1 MAIHGISLDAAGTI
15 IQVKE
20 PVAQT
25 YSKIA
30 NRHGIPIDA
39 ATIGKAFRT
48 VFPRMSPLAFGATQG
63 TDLQRQERE
72 WWRTV
77 VRNCLGRFGQHQGF
91 KGFFD
96 EVYQHYAEVDAWFVY
111 EDVGA
116 LLARLEAHAIPVI
129 VVSNFDSRLH
139 NILRGFS
146 LYDAFREV
154 LCSSMAGSAKP
165 DPRIFIQGCAV
176 LNSQPRQI
184 LHVGDDR
191 RADYD
196 GARNAGLCAQ
206 WLNRQQ
212 SAVPEQEE
220 IATLNDVVM
229 TTIDPSSN
237 KDAP

>member
-176 LNSQPRQI
+176 LNSQ
-184 LHVGDDR
+184 R
-191 RADYD
+191 RT
-196 GARNAGLCAQ
+196 N
-206 WLNRQQ
+206 
-212 SAVPEQEE
+212 
-220 IATLNDVVM
+220 
-229 TTIDPSSN
+229 
-237 KDAP
+237 